1 MDGDR
6 AERRGESRALA
17 TERWH
22 HLAVELRDL
31 LWLPPALRPRVAIS
45 RCLLGEPVRWD
56 GGHKLAEELAA
67 DLAEWAEPVAIC
79 PEVESG
85 LSVPRPPLVIVHDAA
100 PERGGAVR
108 LVERESGRDATE
120 SLARFATARLAEL
133 APLDGWIGKS
143 KSPSCALR
151 GVAVVAAP
159 GAGAPVVAS
168 GGGLFARALAA
179 AHPSLPRADE
189 RELCGA
195 VARAAFRLAAEWQ
208 LGWRFTASRAE
219 RGIAIAKLH
228 RKLRG
233 FWLAVEPQLARTLD
247 RAADAGAG
255 GGAGGGAGEGDG
267 AARYAKA
274 AAVRLYAI
282 VARVVRR
289 GG

>member
-6 AERRGESRALA
+6 AERGGESRELA
-17 TERWH
+17 AVERFR
-22 HLAVELRDL
+22 HLAIELRDL

-56 GGHKLAEELAA
+56 GGHKHAVELAA
-67 DLAEWAEPVAIC
+67 DLAEWAETVAIC

-85 LSVPRPPLVIVHDAA
+85 LPVPRPPLVLVRDAA
-100 PERGGAVR
+100 LERGSEVR
-108 LVERESGRDATE
+108 LVERESGRDHTE
-120 SLARFATARLAEL
+120 SLARLATTRLAEL

-151 GVAVVAAP
+151 GVAVVAAH

-168 GGGLFARALAA
+168 GGGLFARALAT

-189 RELCGA
+189 RELRGA
-195 VARAAFRLAAEWQ
+195 MARAAFRLAAEWQ

-233 FWLAVEPQLARTLD
+233 FWVEVEPALARALD
-247 RAADAGAG
+247 RAAD
-255 GGAGGGAGEGDG
+255 GGADGGAGERDG
-267 AARYAKA
+267 AASYAKA
-274 AAVRLYAI
+274 AAVRLNAI
-282 VARVVRR
+282 VARAVRR

>member
-6 AERRGESRALA
+6 AERRGEPGERA

-56 GGHKLAEELAA
+56 GGHKHAVELEA

-85 LSVPRPPLVIVHDAA
+85 LPVPRPPLVIVRDAVL
-100 PERGGAVR
+100 EQGGAVR
-108 LVERESGRDATE
+108 LVERESGRDHTE
-120 SLARFATARLAEL
+120 SLARFATTRLAEL
-133 APLDGWIGKS
+133 APLHGWIGKS

-151 GVAVVAAP
+151 GVAVGAAP
-159 GAGAPVVAS
+159 GGGALVVAT
-168 GGGLFARALAA
+168 GGGLFARAMAA
-179 AHPSLPRADE
+179 AHSSLPRADE
-189 RELCGA
+189 RELRGA

-208 LGWRFTASRAE
+208 LGWRFTAERAE

-233 FWLAVEPQLARTLD
+233 FWVAVEPQLARALD
-247 RAADAGAG
+247 RAAD
-255 GGAGGGAGEGDG
+255 GGADDHGGA
-267 AARYAKA
+267 ASYAKA
-274 AAVRLYAI
+274 AAVQLNAL
-282 VARVVRR
+282 VARIVRR